1 MKYFVRII
9 VVLLIVSG
17 IVFAYSYSYRQQKIA
32 DDIVLTTA
40 DMSAKKEKTTVAER
54 KLIAQNKEGNYQ
66 LYIDGAD
73 VVLLH
78 DGIEKVFDGWASD
91 AKQETPKLFYK
102 DYDGDGEGELLI
114 QKINGVVNTNG
125 KNVSVYNL
133 YLVKPVE
140 KNGKIDFS
148 VISAT
153 KDTWKV
159 PFEEAIKTEMTQ
171 LKSCSKYIQFVMDDA
186 DVSFVYDKETGITHN
201 KYFGF
206 ARALRKSDGTYEVL
220 ERWNKGNGL
229 YTVDSDGNITLDI
242 QLFAYYKGV
251 DDPQYVGDIHSEIA
265 IMNGKFN
272 IVPNT
277 IEFVVNEEYKILS
290 PILASS
296 ESWKSTII
304 NSAQPPVR
312 QGDDMVIDW
321 LEASFDLSTD
331 FEERTLSF
339 ANYSS
344 QIKCVDKVVITPGTI
359 ALTAK
364 EGYSFSELMLKNGE
378 YRVIMNPG
386 TDNEYN
392 IEYTG
397 EIKTV
402 KGRSVLKIVF
412 DRTYNRFDL
421 NGMVV
426 KFGA

>member
-1 MKYFVRII
+1 MKYFVRVM
-9 VVLLIVSG
+9 VVLLIASG
-17 IVFAYSYSYRQQKIA
+17 IVFAYSYNYRQQKIA

-40 DMSAKKEKTTVAER
+40 DMNTKKELTTAVER
-54 KLIAQNKEGNYQ
+54 KKIAENEEGNYQ

-73 VVLLH
+73 VVLVH

-91 AKQETPKLFYK
+91 AKQETPKLFYR
-102 DYDGDGEGELLI
+102 DYDGDGENELLI
-114 QKINGVVNTNG
+114 QKIDGLVNTDG
-125 KNVSVYNL
+125 KKYSVYNL

-140 KNGKIDFS
+140 KNGKPDFS

-153 KDTWKV
+153 KNTWKV

-171 LKSCSKYIQFVMDDA
+171 LKSCSKYIQFVMDDF
-186 DVSFVYDKETGITHN
+186 DVSFVYDKETGITQN

-206 ARALRKSDGTYEVL
+206 ARALKKNNGTYETL
-220 ERWNKGNGL
+220 ERWNKGNGF
-229 YTVDSDGNITLDI
+229 YKVDSGGNITLDI
-242 QLFAYYKGV
+242 QLFAYYKDV
-251 DDPQYVGDIHSEIA
+251 KNPQYVGDIHSEIA
-265 IMNGKFN
+265 IMNGKFS

-277 IEFVVNEEYKILS
+277 IEFVTNEEYKILS

-296 ESWKSTII
+296 ESWESTIN

-312 QGDDMVIDW
+312 DNDDMVIDW

-331 FEERTLSF
+331 FDIKTVSF

-344 QIKCVDKVVITPGTI
+344 QIKCIDKVVITPGTVT
-359 ALTAK
+359 LTAK
-364 EGYSFSELMLKNGE
+364 EGYTFSKMMLNNGE
-378 YRVIMNPG
+378 YCVIMNPG
-386 TDNEYN
+386 TENQYN

-402 KGRSVLKIVF
+402 EGRSVLEIVF
-412 DRTYNRFDL
+412 DRKYNRVDL